1 MDEKMERK
9 RLSILRCLA
18 HAPGAMSSEQITEQ
32 LVGAGSD
39 LSERTVRL
47 YLLRMDR
54 EGLTRY
60 VSKQGRVITPLGRHE
75 LTQARVFDRV
85 GFLSARIDQLTYG
98 MTFDL
103 ARRSGRIVVNLSL
116 IPRSVL
122 KEAWPLMKRVYDA
135 GFSMGKMVTLF
146 GPGEQIGEVVI
157 PGDCVG
163 VGTVCSVTL
172 NGILLRHGIP
182 VASKFG
188 GLLEIERG
196 KPSRFVAII
205 SYNGTTLD
213 PLEVFIRSGMT
224 DYERATRTGSGRIGA
239 SFREVPAA
247 SRERIIAMSR
257 DLKAA
262 GLDCIM
268 ELGLPGQPLRDI
280 PVDQG
285 GMGAIVIGGL
295 NPIAI
300 VEEHG
305 IKVVSKALSGLIEFS
320 RFFRYTDMPEH
331 IAMLPR

>member
-1 MDEKMERK
+1 MEERMERK

-18 HAPGAMSSEQITEQ
+18 YAPGALSSEQITEQ
-32 LVGAGSD
+32 LAGAGNEV
-39 LSERTVRL
+39 SERTVRL
-47 YLLRMDR
+47 YLHSMDK

-60 VSKQGRVITPLGRHE
+60 VSKHGRVITPIGRHE
-75 LTQARVFDRV
+75 LTQARIFDRV

-103 ARRSGRIVVNLSL
+103 AKRTGRIVVNLSL
-116 IPRSVL
+116 VPRCIL
-122 KEAWPLMKRVYDA
+122 KDAWPLMKRVYDA
-135 GFSMGKMVTLF
+135 GFSMGKLVTLF
-146 GPGEQIGEVVI
+146 APGEQIGEIVV
-157 PGDCVG
+157 PKDCVG
-163 VGTVCSVTL
+163 IGTVCSVTL

-188 GLLEIERG
+188 GLLEVQRG
-196 KPSRFVAII
+196 RPLRFVAVI

-213 PLEVFIRSGMT
+213 PLEIFIRSGMT

-239 SFREVPAA
+239 SFREVPSA
-247 SRERIIAMSR
+247 SRERMLALSKE
-257 DLKAA
+257 LKIV

-268 ELGLPGQPLRDI
+268 ELGLPGQPLREI

-300 VEEHG
+300 LEEHG
-305 IKVVSKALSGLIEFS
+305 MKVVSKALSGLIDFS
-320 RFFRYTDMPEH
+320 GFFWYTEMPDH
-331 IAMLPR
+331 IAKVT